1 MDGGDQ
7 QRRYTLTL
15 IKVRLKVTV
24 STKKY
29 VMVTMMMVINDQNQW
44 KWMKV
49 TNIIIFNRFR
59 ASLLSLICVS
69 WWRGVRG
76 VEAVCVCSCILQ
88 LKLKL
93 LKKLGFKMA
102 ARCCNYTPRR

>member
-24 STKKY
+24 STKKH
-29 VMVTMMMVINDQNQW
+29 VMVMMMMMVINEQNQW

-49 TNIIIFNRFR
+49 NNIIIFNRFR
-59 ASLLSLICVS
+59 APLLPLICVS
-69 WWRGVRG
+69 EVWRPC
-76 VEAVCVCSCILQ
+76 VCVHAS
-88 LKLKL
+88 
-93 LKKLGFKMA
+93 FS
-102 ARCCNYTPRR
+102 